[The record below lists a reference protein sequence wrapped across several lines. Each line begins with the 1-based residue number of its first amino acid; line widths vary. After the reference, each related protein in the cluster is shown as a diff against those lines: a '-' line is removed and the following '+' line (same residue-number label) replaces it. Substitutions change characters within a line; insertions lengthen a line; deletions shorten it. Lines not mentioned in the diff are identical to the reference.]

1 MGSSPTAA
9 IFSIKLIKE
18 IIMSKNSLELYKVGS
33 KVKLTDDVYGTIVG
47 VVISSDNS
55 VSYKCGWW
63 NGRSYSTEYFSS
75 NELEVTV
82 VEKTK
87 IGFVS

>member
-1 MGSSPTAA
+1 
-9 IFSIKLIKE
+9 
-18 IIMSKNSLELYKVGS
+18 MSKNSLELYKIGS
-33 KVKLTDDVYGTIVG
+33 KVKLADDVYGTIVS
-47 VVISSDNS
+47 VTISGDNN

-63 NGRSYSTEYFSS
+63 NGRSYSTEHFAP